1 MQGENI
7 TVPTSP
13 RKLRVF
19 DAAALRVLEELCEST
34 LAIIQAQHPFRDRS
48 KDDDLRDRLRRSL
61 FILAE
66 NSDLTDLDALQRSAL
81 EQFSRGLD
89 IAQR

>member
-1 MQGENI
+1 MQGKNI
-7 TVPTSP
+7 TVPISP

-34 LAIIQAQHPFRDRS
+34 LAIIQAQHPFRDLS

-66 NSDLTDLDALQRSAL
+66 NSDLMDLDALQRSAL

>member
-1 MQGENI
+1 
-7 TVPTSP
+7 
-13 RKLRVF
+13 VF

-34 LAIIQAQHPFRDRS
+34 LAIIQAQHPFRDLS